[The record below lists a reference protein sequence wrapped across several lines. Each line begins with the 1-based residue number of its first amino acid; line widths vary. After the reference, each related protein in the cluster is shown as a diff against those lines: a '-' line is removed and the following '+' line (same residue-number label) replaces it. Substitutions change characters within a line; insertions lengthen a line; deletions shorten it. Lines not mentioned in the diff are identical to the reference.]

1 MLVGVTEVSSATV
14 LVFGGQ
20 QLECTFV
27 DDDDDDDDDDTNAEQ
42 GQTEELMS
50 MSLDGFVD
58 VTASSETTEAILGLR
73 EKWRL
78 VLQGFVRDPS
88 AVNPALLSSSDA
100 LCKVVGLFSSE

>member
-20 QLECTFV
+20 QLECAFV
-27 DDDDDDDDDDTNAEQ
+27 DDDDDEEEEVEDGGE
-42 GQTEELMS
+42 TEELMS

-58 VTASSETTEAILGLR
+58 VTASSETTEVILGLR

-88 AVNPALLSSSDA
+88 AVDPAWLLSSDA
-100 LCKVVGLFSSE
+100 LCKVVGLFNPE